1 MKDGLGRKIMTE
13 FAALGPK
20 IYNYL
25 KDDSNENTKK
35 QKAQEGVS

>member
-25 KDDSNENTKK
+25 KGDSNGNTKK
-35 QKAQEGVS
+35 QKTQEGAS

>member
-25 KDDSNENTKK
+25 KDASNENTKK

>member
-1 MKDGLGRKIMTE
+1 MKDVLGRKIMTE
-13 FAALGPK
+13 SAALGPK

-35 QKAQEGVS
+35 QKAQEGAS